1 MTILRLSC
9 SAFTA
14 SILIAGGAFSAPA
27 RAADFTPVAKAGFSL
42 VEAPIGDA
50 GIPAL
55 VLSKEG
61 AERSKRPAVILVHGG
76 SICDAV
82 ATHGLPYKEEW
93 FRPVYEDVAYR
104 LAEKGMLVVAI
115 DASWAETR
123 ITPGVREQVENSPV
137 VAVFTYYMAAIR
149 DVSQTIDYLRARR
162 PDVDPGR
169 IGLAGKSGGAMTC
182 LMAACQEPRLAAVVS
197 WKGGADF
204 IEMARLRGQEAVFQE
219 ALEKHADF
227 REKLERAD
235 PINNYERIPPKA
247 LALINNRDDPLMPRE
262 GAEALYEKL
271 RPLYERHPERLLLKL
286 CETGKPT
293 HDDQVEAFDAGCQWL
308 EDHLLPRAKD
318 DK

>member
-14 SILIAGGAFSAPA
+14 AILIAEGAFSAPA
-27 RAADFTPVAKAGFSL
+27 GAADFTPVAKPGFSL
-42 VEAPIGDA
+42 VEASIGDA

-55 VLSKEG
+55 LLSKEG
-61 AERSKRPAVILVHGG
+61 VERSKRPVVILVHGG

-82 ATHGLPYKEEW
+82 ATHGVPYKEEW
-93 FRPVYEDVAYR
+93 FRPVYEDVPYR
-104 LAEKGMLVVAI
+104 LAGKGMLVVAI

-123 ITPGVREQVENSPV
+123 ITPGVREQVQNSPV
-137 VAVFTYYMAAIR
+137 EAVFTFYMAAVR
-149 DVSQTIDYLRARR
+149 DVSQTIDYLRAR

-204 IEMARLRGQEAVFQE
+204 IEMARLRGQEAVFEE
-219 ALEKHADF
+219 ALKQHAGF
-227 REKLERAD
+227 REKLKRAD

-247 LALINNRDDPLMPRE
+247 LALINNRDDPLIPRE
-262 GAEALYEKL
+262 SAEALYEKL
-271 RPLYERHPERLLLKL
+271 RPLYERHPDRLLLKL
-286 CETGKPT
+286 CETDKPT

-308 EDHLLPRAKD
+308 EDHLLPCAKD